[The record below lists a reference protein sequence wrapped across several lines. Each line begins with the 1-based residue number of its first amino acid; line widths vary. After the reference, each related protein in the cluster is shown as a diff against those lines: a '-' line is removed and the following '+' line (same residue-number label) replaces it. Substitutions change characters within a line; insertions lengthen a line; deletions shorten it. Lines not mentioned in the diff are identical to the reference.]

1 MTSSASSARLLNVIA
16 SVLCFTT
23 VVAAPPLASQRGAA
37 DAAPTFDQL
46 ARRVLTLKVQVDAL
60 RARLETPGS
69 RGVGG
74 GDGAAWQPVAWSDS
88 LQAFRSGVGVLA
100 QDARRLQA
108 GYRSA
113 HHDAV
118 MATSRLTRDE
128 VIVKKGCA
136 CRVARARWRR
146 SLRRRGPR
154 GTARPERRPSRG
166 TPSGGRHPG
175 PLPPAQ

>member
-113 HHDAV
+113 HHDAG
-118 MATSRLTRDE
+118 T
-128 VIVKKGCA
+128 
-136 CRVARARWRR
+136 RVATELIALTERVRTASDRLAVARDAR
-146 SLRRRGPR
+146 SARTTITHA
-154 GTARPERRPSRG
+154 TAGLDALVQKLAEGEACCKAILS
-166 TPSGGRHPG
+166 H
-175 PLPPAQ
+175 